1 MDDHTL
7 ENANFASSSET
18 YKRATFCRKRPTK
31 YVGNQEEKIQ
41 IRLRSRGKF
50 VLQTSKQIAEHLL
63 CRDCEQLFSR
73 RGEDW
78 VLSRMARSG
87 NSPLFNALSAAKP
100 YSVFQQDNL
109 YAFVGIPEIDAAK
122 LGYFAISVFWRSSAK
137 RWKDLN
143 TEVGIELGPYR
154 EPLRKWLLDEGAFP
168 KNAALVICVPP
179 TEQAVAA
186 VYSPRQM
193 KNAHFHRITFYIPGV
208 EFTLCL
214 GNKTPAYARET
225 CAHASPEKFIFTSP
239 DVLTNTKKAY
249 AEVRNRA
256 RLSKSL
262 SLCIRH
268 SEIGCVGMLIYE
280 LIRAA
285 LR

>member
-1 MDDHTL
+1 MCHGRPHFGQCKLCLKQRDLQKSHL
-7 ENANFASSSET
+7 LPQAAYEVCREPGRKNPNPIAASRE
-18 YKRATFCRKRPTK
+18 
-31 YVGNQEEKIQ
+31 I
-41 IRLRSRGKF
+41 

-100 YSVFQQDNL
+100 YGVFQHDEKL
-109 YAFVGIPEIDAAK
+109 YASVGIPEIDAAK
-122 LGYFAISVFWRSSAK
+122 LVYFAISVFWRSSAK

-214 GNKTPAYARET
+214 GNKIPAYARER

-239 DVLTNTKKAY
+239 EVLDNTKKAY
-249 AEVRNRA
+249 AELRKRA

-262 SLCIRH
+262 LDNKR
-268 SEIGCVGMLIYE
+268 VLP
-280 LIRAA
+280 
-285 LR
+285 